1 MQELANPGTFPKPCE
16 FGHEVTADMY
26 HGRAGAVGQRC
37 DRTLSSRRLFLF
49 ILKDLTRR
57 DLVLRDAM

>member
-16 FGHEVTADMY
+16 FGHEETADMF

-37 DRTLSSRRLFLF
+37 DRTLSSRARGYGGAH
-49 ILKDLTRR
+49 IAAAITMSDESIR
-57 DLVLRDAM
+57 

>member
-16 FGHEVTADMY
+16 FGHEETADML

-49 ILKDLTRR
+49 ILKD
-57 DLVLRDAM
+57 